1 MRKFPRGD
9 ARGISGQVQC
19 NGQGMGGVSGP
30 WQKDVSREGRD
41 QRFGAGFLELE
52 AHAELNPAGR
62 THSRDIAEA

>member
-1 MRKFPRGD
+1 
-9 ARGISGQVQC
+9 
-19 NGQGMGGVSGP
+19 MGGVSGP

-62 THSRDIAEA
+62 THSRDFAEA